1 MPPTYS
7 IERPDGLVR
16 CRRRRGRLKFESRNI
31 SQTPKDESAYLECI
45 STTQPHR
52 NILKR
57 ACRVV
62 GPRRQHGRIKIESIK
77 VNPVQKDKTTH
88 LGRVNVI
95 QPVWRPGERI
105 IRVNKPTFESRMPG
119 EHWCSDGRLKV
130 EYISINQAGEGET
143 TYRRRARIAQPP
155 GNNSKRLHRVHRP
168 RRRHGRIKIAP
179 ANINQTRNGGKA
191 YLGRANAIPSNR
203 RPKKGCQKVR

>member
-16 CRRRRGRLKFESRNI
+16 RCRRHGRLKFESRNI
-31 SQTPKDESAYLECI
+31 SQMPKDESAYLERI
-45 STTQPHR
+45 SAAQPHG
-52 NILKR
+52 NVLKH

-62 GPRRQHGRIKIESIK
+62 GPRRQRGRIKIESIK
-77 VNPVQKDKTTH
+77 VNPAQKDETTH
-88 LGRVNVI
+88 LGCVNAI

-119 EHWCSDGRLKV
+119 EHWRSDGRLKV
-130 EYISINQAGEGET
+130 EYISINRAGEGET
-143 TYRRRARIAQPP
+143 TYRGCARIVQPP

-168 RRRHGRIKIAP
+168 CRRRGRIKITP
-179 ANINQTRNGGKA
+179 ANVNRTQNGGKA
-191 YLGRANAIPSNR
+191 YLGHANAIPSNW